1 MEACIRNVDKD
12 KFHTALVNRFV
23 DISILKFT
31 SCIEVMLAI
40 FSSTPKLY
48 QFIS

>member
-12 KFHTALVNRFV
+12 KFHTALVNRLWTFL
-23 DISILKFT
+23 SSK
-31 SCIEVMLAI
+31 VMLAI